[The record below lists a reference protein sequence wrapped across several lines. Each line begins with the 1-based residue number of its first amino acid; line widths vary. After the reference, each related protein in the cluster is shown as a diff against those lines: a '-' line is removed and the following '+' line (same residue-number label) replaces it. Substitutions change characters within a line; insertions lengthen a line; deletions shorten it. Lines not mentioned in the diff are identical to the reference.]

1 MSVWRSPVLYFGLL
15 LATVVI
21 VALIAPFLMN
31 WDTYKPQLEDYGQ
44 QLTGRDVVIAGDVDA
59 RLFPWPMLTATNVI
73 VANEE
78 GFNDAPLLAAD
89 AMTARFSLAGL
100 FNGSFQVEEIEFD
113 APQLNLVRAGS
124 GRMNWT
130 MRPAAGLQGLL
141 SRVKLDRITIRN
153 GGVWFE
159 DKQRK
164 QGSSLTGINAVL
176 SARELEGPWRLIG
189 TGQWRETQLNLN
201 FSTGAYQTGE
211 GLRLAL
217 TATPEDVELPVF
229 SMDGLWRG
237 EELKGQVNLSG
248 QEGGSG
254 KGSIQD
260 KLRPLAL
267 QSNFVLTP
275 MEAQFSK
282 IKIAPADKRDS
293 GTLIE
298 GEAKVDLTSGAKANI
313 ALRAP
318 RINLDTLL
326 GAGSLA
332 RWRSGG
338 LLAVANSIFAEL
350 PEVVEAR
357 FALDVSVLTAG
368 GEGFNDVSLKG
379 TAERAAIRINSASA
393 QLPGRSRAKFDGIIF
408 PNAGGAQ
415 LGGMLALDTTDFRG
429 LMSWLLPGARQA
441 FADNWKGSRGRLKLE
456 SRLNWTPQL
465 LALEKAAYELDGLPG
480 TASLAWRFG
489 EVPLVSATIDT
500 PNLDLDSYLQGS
512 EAKQFSANPF
522 MLMALLPQVLEVGQV
537 IEHHIQ
543 LDSDNLT
550 LNGAS
555 AQGVK
560 ADYVVGLSGLE
571 VKAMEFATSGGATFK
586 GEGLVINGT
595 DGPVGEIN
603 FSLRADDVGR
613 VLQLAGMRPG
623 DDAFDW
629 QGLLGQTD
637 ASFTIAMD
645 AEQARPRVNIKGKGT
660 SGQLAFAADATL
672 RDLVRKQ
679 GALTAG
685 SFEITARDAAP
696 ILRSFGLAARGE
708 TGPLQAKAVLNGDE
722 TAGFDSDVSVD
733 VLGSKLSYK
742 GKLQPKLPY
751 WGADGVVVIDAPS
764 LLPWIAATAIP
775 ATPEGDS
782 PLRWRGKLEATDTV
796 LSLEQEG
803 EAVPP
808 AFKAG
813 FSLDAQRT
821 LSAEIETGALALG
834 GVMSWAFMPWRGPD
848 VDLQDSFSSD
858 TWLVKRGQL
867 FLKPNVFDTGLG
879 RPVREAVVGL
889 AVSPEGRELSVK
901 APGNM
906 IDISLKVKPEGSSFE
921 LSGHGR
927 MAVDLASTINLEGGK
942 SIATG
947 TVVVEG
953 DVSSK
958 GRSPAAALQ
967 AMQGKG
973 VFGLEG
979 GSLSAVAVN
988 GFGRAIANVA
998 TPAQL
1003 TSALAAVEAPTGT
1016 PVPAQTG
1023 AITIREGI
1031 ASTAAITMANQEE
1044 TLTVEPQLDLSTQE
1058 LTLKAAVQSALRSD
1072 LPPVTFT
1079 FQGQPKALHFRKGSA
1094 ALAGKL
1100 GYELMSQEMAKLE
1113 KLQQQEQA
1121 ILKREEEQRLEDQ
1134 QRFDAYQQQRAE
1146 LRQRQREQRFHDT
1159 ERKRLLAEAQQ
1170 ALRGAIAAGD
1180 AINRQELALRL
1191 REIAIRRFLNEPLP
1205 ETSETLQTPVLQ
1217 P

>member
-1 MSVWRSPVLYFGLL
+1 MSIWRSPVFYFGVL
-15 LATVVI
+15 LATTVF
-21 VALIAPFLMN
+21 VALIAPLLMN

-44 QLTGRDVVIAGDVDA
+44 QLTGREVVIAGDVDA
-59 RLFPWPMLTATNVI
+59 RLFPWPRLTATNVI

-89 AMTARFSLAGL
+89 AMIARFSLAGL
-100 FNGSFQVEEIEFD
+100 VNGSFQVEEIEFD

-124 GRMNWT
+124 GTMNWT

-164 QGSSLTGINAVL
+164 QGSSLTGINATL

-189 TGQWRETQLNLN
+189 TGHWRDTLLNLN
-201 FSTGAYQTGE
+201 FSTGAYKSGE

-217 TATPEDVELPVF
+217 TATPEDAELPVF

-267 QSNFVLTP
+267 QSDFLLTP
-275 MEAQFSK
+275 MAAQFSK
-282 IKIAPADKRDS
+282 IKIAPADKKDS

-298 GEAKVDLTSGAKANI
+298 GHATVDLTSGAKANI
-313 ALRAP
+313 ALEAP

-338 LLAVANSIFAEL
+338 LLAVANSIFTEL
-350 PEVVEAR
+350 PEAVEAQ

-368 GEGFNDVSLKG
+368 GEAFNDVSLKG
-379 TAERAAIRINSASA
+379 MAERAAIRINSASA
-393 QLPGRSRAKFDGIIF
+393 QLPGRSRAKFDGVIF

-415 LGGMLALDTTDFRG
+415 LGGALALDTTDFRG
-429 LMSWLLPGARQA
+429 LTGWLLPGARQA
-441 FADNWKGSRGRLKLE
+441 FADKWKGSRGRLKLE
-456 SRLNWTPQL
+456 SRINWTPEL
-465 LALEKAAYELDGLPG
+465 LSLEKAAYELDGLPG

-489 EVPLVSATIDT
+489 DVPLVSAAIETR
-500 PNLDLDSYLQGS
+500 NLNLDSYVQGS

-522 MLMALLPQVLEVGQV
+522 TLMALLPQVLDLGQV
-537 IEHHIQ
+537 VEHHIR
-543 LDSDNLT
+543 LDSDSLT

-571 VKAMEFATSGGATFK
+571 VKTLEFATAGGATFK

-603 FSLRADDVGR
+603 FSLKADDVSR
-613 VLQLAGMRPG
+613 MLQLAGLGAG
-623 DDAFDW
+623 DDAFAW
-629 QGLLGQTD
+629 RGLLGQTD
-637 ASFTIAMD
+637 ASFTVAMD
-645 AEQARPRVNIKGKGT
+645 AEQARPRLNVKSKGT

-672 RDLVRKQ
+672 RDLGRKQ

-685 SFEITARDAAP
+685 TFEITARDAAP
-696 ILRSFGLAARGE
+696 ILRTLGLPADGE
-708 TGPLQAKAVLNGDE
+708 AGPFEAKAVLDGDE
-722 TAGFDSDVSVD
+722 TAGFDSEITAG
-733 VLGSKLSYK
+733 VLGSKFSYK
-742 GKLQPKLPY
+742 GKLQPKSLF
-751 WGADGVVVIDAPS
+751 WGADGAIAIETPS
-764 LLPWIAATAIP
+764 LLPWIAATGIP
-775 ATPEGDS
+775 AAPGGDS
-782 PLRWRGKLEATDTV
+782 ALRWRGKLQATDKG
-796 LSLEQEG
+796 LSLDQEG

-808 AFKAG
+808 AFKAS
-813 FSLDAQRT
+813 FAIDAQRT
-821 LSAEIETGALALG
+821 FFADIETGAVALG
-834 GVMSWAFMPWRGPD
+834 GLMSWAFMPWSGPN

-858 TWLVKRGQL
+858 AWLVKKGQL
-867 FLKPNVFDTGLG
+867 FLKPKVFETGLG
-879 RPVREAVVGL
+879 RPVREAVIGL
-889 AVSPEGRELSVK
+889 AISPEGRELSVK
-901 APGNM
+901 APGKA
-906 IDISLKVKPEGSSFE
+906 IDIALKVKPQGTSFE

-927 MAVDLASTINLEGGK
+927 MEVDLASTMTLEGSKG
-942 SIATG
+942 IASG
-947 TVVVEG
+947 TVVAEG
-953 DVSSK
+953 DLSSK

-973 VFGLEG
+973 VFWLEG
-979 GSLSAVAVN
+979 GSLGAITVN
-988 GFGRAIANVA
+988 GFGRAVASVA

-1003 TSALAAVEAPTGT
+1003 TSALAGLEAPAGT
-1016 PVPAQTG
+1016 PVPSQTG
-1023 AITIREGI
+1023 ALTIRDGI
-1031 ASTAAITMANQEE
+1031 AETAAITMVNQEE
-1044 TLTVEPQLDLSTQE
+1044 ALSIEPHLDLSTQE

-1079 FQGQPKALHFRKGSA
+1079 YQGEPRALRLRKGSA

-1113 KLQQQEQA
+1113 KLQQEEQA
-1121 ILKREEEQRLEDQ
+1121 ILAREEQQRQEDQ
-1134 QRFDAYQQQRAE
+1134 QRFDAYQLQRAE
-1146 LRQRQREQRFHDT
+1146 LRQRQRELHFHEA
-1159 ERKRLLAEAQQ
+1159 ERERLLAQAQLE
-1170 ALRGAIAAGD
+1170 LRKAIATGD
-1180 AINRQELALRL
+1180 AINRQELALRI
-1191 REIAIRRFLNEPLP
+1191 REIAIRRFLSEPLP
-1205 ETSETLQTPVLQ
+1205 EAPVLQFPVLQ

>member
-15 LATVVI
+15 LATVVV

-59 RLFPWPMLTATNVI
+59 RLFPWPRLTATNVI

-89 AMTARFSLAGL
+89 AMIMRFSLAGL

-113 APQLNLVRAGS
+113 APQLNLVRTGS

-130 MRPAAGLQGLL
+130 MRPAAGLHGLL

-153 GGVWFE
+153 GGIWFE

-164 QGSSLTGINAVL
+164 QGSSVTGINAVL
-176 SARELEGPWRLIG
+176 SAQELQGPWRLLG
-189 TGQWRETQLNLN
+189 SGQWRDTLLNLN
-201 FSTGAYQTGE
+201 FSTGAYTPGE
-211 GLRLAL
+211 GLRLSL
-217 TATPEDVELPVF
+217 SATPEDVELPVF
-229 SMDGLWRG
+229 SVDGLWRG
-237 EELKGQVNLSG
+237 EEFKGEVNLSG

-260 KLRPLAL
+260 KFRPLAL
-267 QSNFVLTP
+267 QANFVLTP
-275 MEAQFSK
+275 VDAQFSK

-298 GEAKVDLTSGAKANI
+298 GEARVDLTSGAKADI
-313 ALRAP
+313 ALKSP

-338 LLAVANSIFAEL
+338 LLAVANSVFTEL
-350 PEVVEAR
+350 PEVVEAQ
-357 FALDVSVLTAG
+357 FKLDVSVLTAG
-368 GEGFNDVSLKG
+368 GDAFNDVSLKG
-379 TAERAAIRINSASA
+379 TADRAAIRINSASA
-393 QLPGRSRAKFDGIIF
+393 QLPGRSRAKFDGVIF

-415 LGGMLALDTTDFRG
+415 LGGTLALDTTDFRE
-429 LMSWLLPGARQA
+429 LVSWLLPAARQA
-441 FADNWKGSRGRLKLE
+441 FADNWKGSRGRMKLE
-456 SRLNWTPQL
+456 SKINWTPEL
-465 LALEKAAYELDGLPG
+465 LSLEKTAYELDGLPG
-480 TASLAWRFG
+480 TATLAWRFG
-489 EVPLVSATIDT
+489 EVPLVNAMIDT

-512 EAKQFSANPF
+512 EAKQFSPNPLT
-522 MLMALLPQVLEVGQV
+522 LMAVLPQVLEVGQV

-543 LDSDNLT
+543 LNADNLT

-560 ADYVVGLSGLE
+560 SDYVVGLSGLE
-571 VKAMEFATSGGATFK
+571 VKGMEFSTSGGATFK

-603 FSLRADDVGR
+603 FSLKADDVNR
-613 VLQLAGMRPG
+613 MLQLAGLRPG
-623 DDAFDW
+623 NGAFDW
-629 QGLLGQTD
+629 PGMLGQTD

-645 AEQARPRVNIKGKGT
+645 SEQARPRVNIKGKGT

-672 RDLVRKQ
+672 GDLGRKQ

-685 SFEITARDAAP
+685 SFEITARDAVP
-696 ILRSFGLAARGE
+696 ILRTFGLAAGGE
-708 TGPLQAKAVLNGDE
+708 AGPLQAKAVLNGDE
-722 TAGFDSDVSVD
+722 TAGFDSDVTVE

-742 GKLQPKLPY
+742 GKLQANSPF
-751 WGADGVVVIDAPS
+751 WGADGVIAIDAPS
-764 LLPWIAATAIP
+764 LLPWIAATGLP
-775 ATPEGDS
+775 AAPEGDS
-782 PLRWRGKLEATDTV
+782 PLRWLGKLKATDAG
-796 LSLEQEG
+796 LSLEQDG
-803 EAVPP
+803 AAIP
-808 AFKAG
+808 ATFKAG
-813 FSLDAQRT
+813 FSLDGQRA
-821 LSAEIETGALALG
+821 LSAEIETSALSLG
-834 GVMSWAFMPWRGPD
+834 SVMSWVFMPWRGSE

-858 TWLVKRGQL
+858 IWMVKEGQF
-867 FLKPNVFDTGLG
+867 FLKPQVLDTGLG
-879 RPVREAVVGL
+879 RPVREAVIGL
-889 AVSPEGRELSVK
+889 AVSPEARELSIK
-901 APGNM
+901 APGKA
-906 IDISLKVKPEGSSFE
+906 IDVTLKVSPQGSSFE
-921 LSGHGR
+921 LSGRGR
-927 MAVDLASTINLEGGK
+927 MEVDLASTMKLEGSK
-942 SIATG
+942 SIASG

-953 DVSSK
+953 DFKSE

-973 VFGLEG
+973 AFWLEG
-979 GSLSAVAVN
+979 GSLSAITVN
-988 GFGRAIANVA
+988 GFGRAIASVA

-1003 TSALAAVEAPTGT
+1003 TTALAALERSTGT
-1016 PVPAQTG
+1016 PVPAQKG
-1023 AITIREGI
+1023 ALTIRDGI
-1031 ASTAAITMANQEE
+1031 ATTAPVAMANKEE
-1044 TLTVEPQLDLSTQE
+1044 SLSIEAQLDLSTND
-1058 LTLKAAVQSALRSD
+1058 LTLKAAAQTALRRD

-1079 FQGQPKALHFRKGSA
+1079 YQGAPRSLHLRKGSA

-1113 KLQQQEQA
+1113 KLQQQEQE
-1121 ILKREEEQRLEDQ
+1121 ILKREEEQRQADQ
-1134 QRFDAYQQQRAE
+1134 QRFDAYQLQRAE
-1146 LRQRQREQRFHDT
+1146 LRQRQREQRFHEA

-1170 ALRGAIAAGD
+1170 ALRSAIAAGD

-1205 ETSETLQTPVLQ
+1205 EAPAPQPPVLQ